1 MLYDIQEGR
10 IFKSLPDQD
19 WGIKILEIG
28 PHGKKAVV
36 EYVSCGG
43 STDRPYIGQRKVH
56 LMEYIEQTFPIL
68 VSS

>member
-1 MLYDIQEGR
+1 MLYDIREGR
-10 IFKSLPDQD
+10 IFKSLPDHD
-19 WGIKILEIG
+19 WGIKILEIE

-36 EYVSCGG
+36 EYVSCGCP
-43 STDRPYIGQRKVH
+43 TDSPYIGQRKVH